1 MAQTTWDARALCHRR
16 CHLSFFLLYIM
27 YNITC
32 IYNKMMLVYKN
43 ATKLWKKNTPMAQ
56 TARYARRLGSISS
69 SLPSNTL
76 PVVYYVDYN
85 LYVQ

>member
-1 MAQTTWDARALCHRR
+1 
-16 CHLSFFLLYIM
+16 
-27 YNITC
+27 
-32 IYNKMMLVYKN
+32 
-43 ATKLWKKNTPMAQ
+43 MAQ
-56 TARYARRLGSISS
+56 TARYAPRLGSISS